1 MPGLDQAGSDAAADF
16 RDSDLY
22 DTTLAQ
28 AQWFRDQGATEVTVV
43 ERPALPQ
50 RNA

>member
-1 MPGLDQAGSDAAADF
+1 MAGMRGVVDESVDVGLDEPHIIDGEELQ
-16 RDSDLY
+16 
-22 DTTLAQ
+22 
-28 AQWFRDQGATEVTVV
+28 QWFSDHDTPEVTVV